1 MPITEEKKQLL
12 KNLQKF
18 GKQEWTAYKDSIF
31 FKNESKKHIYKKSGE
46 NDNTKVYFYYMI
58 LLFSYK

>member
-31 FKNESKKHIYKKSGE
+31 LRMKVKSTYIKRVE
-46 NDNTKVYFYYMI
+46 KMTTPKYIFTI
-58 LLFSYK
+58 